1 MKQKISQNIG
11 ILTLKFIAFD
21 IIADIIYWPI
31 WWYTRGL
38 KILALYIYHEIIYF
52 ENRIGLKIWFA
63 NMFKP
68 MFGQRDWQGR
78 FISFFVRFFILIYK
92 LVKFIIWI
100 LILLV
105 FLLVWVSIIPLS
117 AYQIILHF
125 LNASF

>member
-63 NMFKP
+63 NMFNTHPPIAERIKALR
-68 MFGQRDWQGR
+68 GE
-78 FISFFVRFFILIYK
+78 I
-92 LVKFIIWI
+92 
-100 LILLV
+100 
-105 FLLVWVSIIPLS
+105 
-117 AYQIILHF
+117 
-125 LNASF
+125 